1 MEFQFGELEQ
11 AIANFE
17 TILDTY
23 PHKTTIWIIYVD
35 QLVKQEKYE
44 TARFVTETYVIHF
57 RFINVVLQ
65 GSSRTSG
72 QPKVGGEGYEESFS
86 KVYSF

>member
-44 TARFVTETYVIHF
+44 TARFVTETYKGCFFKFGVE
-57 RFINVVLQ
+57 
-65 GSSRTSG
+65 
-72 QPKVGGEGYEESFS
+72 VGVGESIEIAPL
-86 KVYSF
+86 V

>member
-44 TARFVTETYVIHF
+44 TARFVTETYAIHF
-57 RFINVVLQ
+57 
-65 GSSRTSG
+65 
-72 QPKVGGEGYEESFS
+72 
-86 KVYSF
+86 